1 MFAVILE
8 VSKNPL
14 QGIPM
19 ADNTTIARV
28 SAIQGQAFA
37 KDKNGALRV
46 LRVGDQI
53 FEAFTVGATLRLAF
67 FIVLLGSAPLIVVA
81 AKKIGEIEYVA
92 DGAWG
97 VYLA

>member
-1 MFAVILE
+1 MQPAVWRQRSFVEMQRGTHSGDIL
-8 VSKNPL
+8 L
-14 QGIPM
+14 C
-19 ADNTTIARV
+19 
-28 SAIQGQAFA
+28 F
-37 KDKNGALRV
+37 
-46 LRVGDQI
+46 GDQI

-81 AKKIGEIEYVA
+81 AKKIGELEYVA